1 MTARN
6 GTPEDFPVESFRDGA
21 RFLRRPFTTAA
32 VKFKTQ
38 AMWPKE
44 NPTGGLIVSYI
55 DARLVVER
63 LNLVLPHLWFDAYRP
78 VGNGQ
83 MWCDLTVD
91 GITRSD
97 VGEGQGK
104 GLVSDALK
112 RAAVKFG
119 IGVSLYA
126 IPKMVLDT
134 QSGALKQR
142 QSGSSKTLELTPRG
156 EALLRSMYAQWL
168 DQHGRQAFGDP
179 LDHGD
184 VEDAAGD
191 HEADEVPEGVDPQTG
206 EVEPSAD
213 PLLTDAQL
221 KRWRKKLSEAELP
234 DQRKLMIYGAAGV
247 SDPETITRS
256 QAQRLAEE
264 LDAEIA
270 RQAAKEIAA

>member
-1 MTARN
+1 MTVRN
-6 GTPEDFPVESFRDGA
+6 STPESYRVETFRDGA

-32 VKFKTQ
+32 VRFKVQ
-38 AMWPKE
+38 AIWPKE

-126 IPKMVLDT
+126 IPSMRLDV
-134 QSGALKQR
+134 QSGALKR
-142 QSGSSKTLELTPRG
+142 PVSSKTLELTPSG
-156 EALLRSMYAQWL
+156 EALLRSMYSQWL

-206 EVEPSAD
+206 EVLPEVISEERAVSLEAGLKSIKDSGTWTGAKLKSQLVAAGARDTSSVGKAIRSLSSAQAD
-213 PLLTDAQL
+213 SLEQAM
-221 KRWRKKLSEAELP
+221 SE
-234 DQRKLMIYGAAGV
+234 AAGV
-247 SDPETITRS
+247 V
-256 QAQRLAEE
+256 A
-264 LDAEIA
+264 
-270 RQAAKEIAA
+270 